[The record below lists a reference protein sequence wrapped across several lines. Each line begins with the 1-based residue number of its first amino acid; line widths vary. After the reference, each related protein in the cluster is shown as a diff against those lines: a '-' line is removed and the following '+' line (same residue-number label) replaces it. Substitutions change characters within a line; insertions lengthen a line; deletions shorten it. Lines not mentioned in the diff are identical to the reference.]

1 MEFSA
6 DGDWTQPHIKREKEW
21 EMTGLPLIFCSLVL
35 GTYKINNYTSHQR
48 DTNFG
53 GASLARRKRLLGTFC
68 AAGSAMNPPL
78 CYCSNRHWPAEPSR
92 SELTGSDSVRRLLRS
107 TPGGLYS
114 RQYSSHLLVFKTG
127 YCCTAPFGCFAIML
141 GLESMIL
148 LPQCVDIMWHR
159 QENLQLIFKFVGCFL
174 SPANE
179 RTFTNS

>member
-53 GASLARRKRLLGTFC
+53 GATLARRKRLLSTFC
-68 AAGSAMNPPL
+68 AAGSAMNLPL
-78 CYCSNRHWPAEPSR
+78 CCRISNEPASAIAPHQPWPAEPSR
-92 SELTGSDSVRRLLRS
+92 SELTGSDSVGRLLRS
-107 TPGGLYS
+107 TTGGLYS

-127 YCCTAPFGCFAIML
+127 YCCTAPFGCFAIMF

-148 LPQCVDIMWHR
+148 LPQCWYYV
-159 QENLQLIFKFVGCFL
+159 
-174 SPANE
+174 A
-179 RTFTNS
+179 